1 MIARRLRNFGA
12 DVAYITVD
20 EALEFGHYYKANSA
34 CQYPIADLA
43 AGFARE
49 ARQVRSVFPDAQIID
64 TEPSS
69 GITSATEFSQWLDAL
84 KQELGEGAPK
94 VVRFDV
100 QWYRPWQETVP
111 PMIAT
116 LRRHGLTYGVI
127 YKGSYLDHTDHQY
140 IASAMQH
147 IKEWQDT
154 IKEAPDHVLFQNW
167 ERLPINVLPET
178 SPTTLTYL
186 INWYCEHTN
195 VPGGCR

>member
-1 MIARRLRNFGA
+1 MHTKPFSPFCAADQYFRRVEQIPLR
-12 DVAYITVD
+12 
-20 EALEFGHYYKANSA
+20 
-34 CQYPIADLA
+34 Q
-43 AGFARE
+43 
-49 ARQVRSVFPDAQIID
+49 
-64 TEPSS
+64 
-69 GITSATEFSQWLDAL
+69 
-84 KQELGEGAPK
+84 
-94 VVRFDV
+94 
-100 QWYRPWQETVP
+100 
-111 PMIAT
+111 
-116 LRRHGLTYGVI
+116 HGLTYGVI

-147 IKEWQDT
+147 INEWRDT